1 MFKFV
6 QSREVESLLV
16 QSFSFAPSTTDLYKT
31 NDSFKLDA
39 RFEAFLKATHPYSS
53 AQGRLSTMWVSR
65 CRFWATWKSIH
76 LDVVVFNGV

>member
-1 MFKFV
+1 MFQLSPILLFLLLVLMFKFV

-53 AQGRLSTMWVSR
+53 AQGRLSTM
-65 CRFWATWKSIH
+65 
-76 LDVVVFNGV
+76 